1 MLENLEKKFEQ
12 LYGGDGEIH
21 TYISP
26 GRVNLIGEHTDYNGG
41 HVFPCALTLSTWG
54 VARAR
59 EDKVLNFYSEN
70 FASKGVITASVDDL
84 APESASSWT
93 AYPKG
98 FLWALRAQGYTL
110 PFGLDLVLGGDIP
123 AGSGLSSSASLEV
136 LMGVIAKDM
145 YGFDDLSMPDIALL
159 GQKAEHG
166 YIGCNCGIMDQF
178 ACAMGKKDCA
188 IFLNTDT
195 LAYEYAP
202 LTLSGSK
209 IVLTNSKVKHKLVNS
224 AYNDRRR
231 ECEEALKSL
240 QKELDIRTLCEAT
253 PAQFE
258 AHKSAISDPVQRK
271 RARHVIYEE
280 ARTLQAVEALKNKD
294 LATFGRLM
302 NESHESLK
310 NDYEV
315 SCPEIDLLVDL
326 AQQMDGVL
334 GSRMTGGGFGGCTV
348 SIVKE
353 DAIGSFIDT
362 IQSAYQKEVGHPAEF
377 YVAQASDGAHKLS

>member
-12 LYGGDGEIH
+12 LYGAGGEIH
-21 TYISP
+21 TYVSP

-54 VARAR
+54 VVRPR
-59 EDKVLNFYSEN
+59 QDKVLHFYSEN
-70 FASKGVITASVDDL
+70 FASGGVITTTVDDL

-98 FLWALRAQGYTL
+98 FLWALQERGYPL
-110 PFGLDLVLGGDIP
+110 PFGMDLVLGGDIP

-136 LMGVIAKDM
+136 LMGVIAKDI
-145 YGFDDLSMPDIALL
+145 YGLTDLTMVDIALL
-159 GQKAEHG
+159 GQRAEHG

-188 IFLNTDT
+188 VFLNTDT
-195 LAYEYAP
+195 LEYEYAP
-202 LTLSGSK
+202 LTLTGAR

-224 AYNDRRR
+224 AYNDRRA
-231 ECEEALKSL
+231 ECETALKEL
-240 QKELDIRTLCEAT
+240 QSELNIHALCEAT

-258 AHKSAISDPVQRK
+258 VHKDAIKDPIRQK
-271 RARHVIYEE
+271 RARHVITEE
-280 ARTLQAVEALKNKD
+280 ARTLAAVKALKEND
-294 LATFGRLM
+294 LATFGELM
-302 NESHESLK
+302 NASHASLK

-353 DAIGSFIDT
+353 EAIGPFIDT
-362 IQSAYQKEVGHPAEF
+362 IQSTYQKEVGHPAEF
-377 YVAQASDGAHKLS
+377 YVVQAGDGAHKLS